1 MGLSNVT
8 YIKPQYLPSYPF
20 SNENDSCKVCK
31 IFKYSDST
39 KLPTQNVDIPIE
51 VFYVQNGDLKFKI
64 NNDTIISL
72 KISIKTE

>member
-31 IFKYSDST
+31 IFKYSEE
-39 KLPTQNVDIPIE
+39 LPGDEDIPTE
-51 VFYVQNGDLKFKI
+51 VFYVQDGNLKFKI

-72 KISIKTE
+72 KISTKTE